1 MLGKESKQESK
12 KGQSQMKKTKE
23 QKEKRTYETYSEMN
37 FPDLFKSKPVI
48 ENKDHGRAL
57 VMDIVK
63 RQEES
68 IKAAVEMAK
77 KLGAQKKTNK
87 STITKT
93 KVDED
98 GNEKKVEVSSKEL
111 RALINK
117 VLSDNKLIITSVPK
131 LRRQT
136 KFHLLSMTSS
146 LVEFFSKPNAYPKEL
161 TTHIAAMCKEKL
173 ITRTLLLK
181 LLYFYIAHHK
191 LSVQGSVS
199 FFTLNSDFKKC
210 FGKQVEALRESKSEY
225 RNPGSPDDFS
235 TMGFFSLVSELTEEY
250 KGTDKEVESRMMG
263 HSTSIIQ
270 FIDRAKAA
278 SVVEKRQRM
287 KESGEKEPSAKKQP
301 SKSTPPVEEAPPA
314 KTSPKV
320 NRKKPVATSPEPA
333 KASKKS

>member
-1 MLGKESKQESK
+1 MSGKQESK
-12 KGQSQMKKTKE
+12 KGQAQTMQSKKTKE
-23 QKEKRTYETYSEMN
+23 PKEKRTYETYSDMSFSE
-37 FPDLFKSKPVI
+37 LFKSRPVI

-57 VMDIVK
+57 ISDIVK
-63 RQEES
+63 RQEDNF
-68 IKAAVEMAK
+68 KAAVEMAK

-87 STITKT
+87 STIAKT

-98 GNEKKVEVSSKEL
+98 GNEKKVEFSSKEL

-117 VLSDNKLIITSVPK
+117 VLADNKLIITSIPK

-136 KFHLLSMTSS
+136 KFHLLTMSSS

-199 FFTLNSDFKKC
+199 FFTLNADFKKC
-210 FGKQVEALRESKSEY
+210 FGKQVEALRESKAEY

-235 TMGFFSLVSELTEEY
+235 TMGFFSLVSELTG
-250 KGTDKEVESRMMG
+250 KTDKVDSEVESRMMT

-270 FIDRAKAA
+270 YIDRAKTD
-278 SVVEKRQRM
+278 SVAEKRQRM
-287 KESGEKEPSAKKQP
+287 KESSEKTPSEKKP
-301 SKSTPPVEEAPPA
+301 SKKESAPPVEEPA